1 MNVYLDTKYR
11 VTQYVLIRKWR
22 NRQYGQHK
30 AVWLIS
36 SPFLPFL
43 FKAYWVTRY
52 FLFEALVFVSVP
64 WLSDAAYVTATTPTR
79 QQTTAQDADT
89 LILMMV
95 ASTPT
100 TCLPARDP
108 AHSFTAPLA
117 SIPDT
122 KHKLN

>member
-1 MNVYLDTKYR
+1 MR
-11 VTQYVLIRKWR
+11 
-22 NRQYGQHK
+22 
-30 AVWLIS
+30 LIS

-79 QQTTAQDADT
+79 QQTAAQDADT

-100 TCLPARDP
+100 TSLPVRDP